1 MSSGFDSRRRHQ
13 NTRTAENM
21 DSIEKKTAKSFGVT
35 QKSTIFAASN
45 HISGMRTAGRA
56 SSLFCAT
63 TYKNK
68 RVTTPSPGYGNAP
81 GVSAN
86 MNLTARSVVSLCQNH
101 ISYVHT
107 DIAPP
112 GLAGVPLRRESV
124 RERVLSSV
132 GLRPRHARCPFLL
145 APMFVL
151 VGLAPRSGRGGWCA
165 GHGVRFPDVVLRSV
179 DRRVALWQR
188 R

>member
-21 DSIEKKTAKSFGVT
+21 DSSEKKTAKSFGIT

-45 HISGMRTAGRA
+45 QYCGMRTAGRT
-56 SSLFCAT
+56 SCLFCAT

-68 RVTTPSPGYGNAP
+68 RVATPSQDDGNVP
-81 GVSAN
+81 GVLAILD
-86 MNLTARSVVSLCQNH
+86 LTARSVVSLCQNQYC
-101 ISYVHT
+101 YVHT

-112 GLAGVPLRRESV
+112 GLAGVPTPEGSV

-132 GLRPRHARCPFLL
+132 GLRPRHARCPSLL

-151 VGLAPRSGRGGWCA
+151 VALAPRSGRGGWCA

-179 DRRVALWQR
+179 DRRVELWKR
-188 R
+188 

>member
-35 QKSTIFAASN
+35 QKSTIFAASKQS
-45 HISGMRTAGRA
+45 SGMRTAGQT
-56 SSLFCAT
+56 SSLFYAT

-68 RVTTPSPGYGNAP
+68 RITTPSLGYGNAP
-81 GVSAN
+81 GVTARLY
-86 MNLTARSVVSLCQNH
+86 LTARSVVLYCQKQS
-101 ISYVHT
+101 SYVHT
-107 DIAPP
+107 DIAPL
-112 GLAGVPLRRESV
+112 GLAGVPTPEGSV

-132 GLRPRHARCPFLL
+132 GLQPRHVRCPFLL
-145 APMFVL
+145 APLFVL

-165 GHGVRFPDVVLRSV
+165 GHGVRFPYVVLRSI
-179 DRRVALWQR
+179 DRRVAL
-188 R
+188 